1 MGDIKS
7 KPTDPGDN
15 RNAAP
20 LPPRQTLDGRLKCP
34 GEHCAG
40 ILNKHTPKQ
49 CPDCLQPLEKI
60 K

>member
-1 MGDIKS
+1 MTDKTDDQK
-7 KPTDPGDN
+7 KPKDN

-20 LPPRQTLDGRLKCP
+20 LPPRQEADGRLKCP

-40 ILNKHTPKQ
+40 ILNKHTPKR